1 MRFAVFVLAGLS
13 AALPLSAA
21 SAQMPEVVHVSLT
34 SYAFAPSTI
43 APEDKSKL
51 EESVEIEVEANQSAD
66 ITLTP
71 RRAGT
76 YR

>member
-1 MRFAVFVLAGLS
+1 
-13 AALPLSAA
+13 
-21 SAQMPEVVHVSLT
+21 MPEVVHVSLT

-71 RRAGT
+71 NRAGT